1 MTNRETFLKIA
12 HEWEGVPWA
21 RVGTE
26 KARGV
31 NCLGL
36 LVGIAKECGFLERL
50 MEEETGANF
59 VAPPVKGHFLGRARA
74 CLDTIHMKDALPGDL
89 ILYRIGREPQ
99 HLTII
104 TCLKPLLVL
113 HSHKAAKRCAITP
126 PLRGWYPSLVFRIR
140 ELDEC

>member
-1 MTNRETFLKIA
+1 MTQREEFLRIA
-12 HEWEGVPWA
+12 NTWIGVPWA

-26 KARGV
+26 RDRGV

-50 MEEETGANF
+50 KGEETGANY
-59 VAPPVKGHFLGRARA
+59 VAPPVQGEFLRRAQA

-104 TCLKPLLVL
+104 MDLNPLQVL
-113 HSHKAAKRCAITP
+113 HSHRPAKKCVITP
-126 PLRGWYPSLVFRIR
+126 PLPGWYPSLVFRIR
-140 ELDEC
+140 ELDE